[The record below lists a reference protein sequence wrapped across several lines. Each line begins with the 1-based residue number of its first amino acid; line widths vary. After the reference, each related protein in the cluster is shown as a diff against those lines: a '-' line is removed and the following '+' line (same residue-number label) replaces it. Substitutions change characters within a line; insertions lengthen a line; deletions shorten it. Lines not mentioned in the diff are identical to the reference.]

1 MFILSSE
8 HMQTL
13 NRPNSVLGPLLFV
26 IFINSIIPLT
36 KNSKMLLFAD
46 NTLLLLIG
54 SICLKQIY
62 YWTVYKQIK

>member
-1 MFILSSE
+1 
-8 HMQTL
+8 MQTL

-26 IFINSIIPLT
+26 IFINSMIPLI
-36 KNSKMLLFAD
+36 KNSKMILFAD
-46 NTLLLLIG
+46 NTSLLLIG